1 MSQSKTTVAALG
13 IAAVLGGGAAWAQQP
28 SPGGGAAA
36 QAPAA
41 AGAALSGPEL
51 WQQRTCVAC
60 HGKDAKTPLL
70 PEYPKLAGQNAPYLL
85 RQMQDIKSGA
95 RSNGNTPAMRGVMH
109 LVNDEELKVLAE
121 WLATLP

>member
-1 MSQSKTTVAALG
+1 MRQSMVIVAALG
-13 IAAVLGGGAAWAQQP
+13 VAAGLGAGAAWAQAP
-28 SPGGGAAA
+28 PAGGSAA

-41 AGAALSGPEL
+41 PALSGPEL
-51 WQQRTCVAC
+51 YQQRTCVAC

-109 LVNDEELKVLAE
+109 LVSDEELKILAE